1 MKTNP
6 FVLTLSL
13 LAILVACTPKIIF
26 NETLRKNLEVKNVKL
41 EKLQFYIDR
50 DMELRREV
58 SSDETKI
65 TSGKVE
71 LHKGKTIQII
81 DIKKFTPGVCVRST
95 DSTIDVAFE
104 NGSDAYL
111 QFIAKDWR
119 DFENRIYV
127 LKTFRDSEG
136 INTITYGNQLYKLDE
151 NASEARILIKRKIAN
166 KENVNVKTI
175 KGRILN

>member
-1 MKTNP
+1 MKTSP
-6 FVLTLSL
+6 FVLILSL
-13 LAILVACTPKIIF
+13 LSTLVACTPKIIF
-26 NETLRKNLEVKNVKL
+26 NEALRKYLEVKNVKP

-50 DMELRREV
+50 DMELRREI
-58 SSDETKI
+58 SSDDTKI
-65 TSGKVE
+65 SSGKVE

-81 DIKKFTPGVCVRST
+81 DIKKFSPGVCVRST

-104 NGSDAYL
+104 NGSDAYF
-111 QFIAKDWR
+111 QFVAKDWR

-127 LKTFRDSEG
+127 LKTDRDAEG
-136 INTITYGNQLYKLDE
+136 INNIKYGNQLYKLDE

-175 KGRILN
+175 KGRTLN